1 MKTSTSILKT
11 MVATILIAVLYVS
24 SSAQDLPFAISVEPV
39 NFPAFPGIQS
49 FVAGHHDGKWVFIG
63 GRTDGLHQRQP
74 FAAFQPDGNN
84 TTITVAD
91 FDEKQIWQRSVNE
104 LSINLQ
110 EQLQSTNMEFVQR
123 DTVLYLIGGY
133 GYSAELD
140 EWITHPFLTAVDLPG
155 VINAVING
163 GDLAP
168 HFRQL
173 GDERMMVTGGQLGLL
188 NDRFYLVGGQLFE
201 GRYNPMG
208 PQHGPG
214 FLQEYTNAIRSFEVL
229 DDGTSLTIQDY
240 QETVDSLNLHRR
252 DYNLAPQ
259 VFPNGTQGFTV
270 FSGVFQYDV
279 DLPWL
284 NSVDVDEAGYSVNDS
299 FQQFLSNY
307 HSAKLPVYSAV
318 QNSMHTV
325 FFGGISRYYLDANG
339 NLVDDPDVPFVKT
352 ISVVSRFAD
361 GTMTESKIGDLEAY
375 LGAGAEFLPVE
386 DLPIYS
392 GHGVVDLD
400 NIGLGKRLAGYLVG
414 GIESSQPNIFFINTG
429 TQSQASP
436 KIFKV
441 FIEAVPTSA
450 EVIDGEEFFGLE
462 VAPNPATEQLT
473 VSFGL
478 PLAGQVRLSVFDV
491 NGKLSL
497 TENHKLSSGKYEM
510 RLELD
515 ALPTGTY
522 SLVLTSGKFQTA
534 RQFVKN

>member
-1 MKTSTSILKT
+1 M
-11 MVATILIAVLYVS
+11 
-24 SSAQDLPFAISVEPV
+24 
-39 NFPAFPGIQS
+39 
-49 FVAGHHDGKWVFIG
+49 
-63 GRTDGLHQRQP
+63 
-74 FAAFQPDGNN
+74 
-84 TTITVAD
+84 
-91 FDEKQIWQRSVNE
+91 
-104 LSINLQ
+104 Q

>member
-1 MKTSTSILKT
+1 
-11 MVATILIAVLYVS
+11 MVAIILIAVLNVS

-63 GRTDGLHQRQP
+63 GRTDGLHRRQP

-84 TTITVAD
+84 TTITLAD
-91 FDEKQIWQRSVNE
+91 FDEKQIWQRSVDE
-104 LSINLQ
+104 LPVNLR

-123 DTVLYLIGGY
+123 DTVLYLVGGY
-133 GYSAELD
+133 GYSEELD
-140 EWITHPFLTAVDLPG
+140 EWITHPFLTAVNLPG
-155 VINAVING
+155 LMEAIQNG
-163 GDLAP
+163 GPMAP
-168 HFRQL
+168 HFRQM

-188 NDRFYLVGGQLFE
+188 NNRFYLVGGQLFE

-229 DDGTSLTIQDY
+229 DDGNDLAIQNY
-240 QETVDSLNLHRR
+240 QEIIDSLNLHRR
-252 DYNLAPQ
+252 DYNMAPQ
-259 VFPNGTQGFTV
+259 VFPDGTQGFTV
-270 FSGVFQYDV
+270 FSGVFQFDV

-325 FFGGISRYYLDANG
+325 FFGGISRYYLDADG

-352 ISVVSRFAD
+352 ISVVSRLAD
-361 GTMTESKIGDLEAY
+361 GTMTESKIGELEAY

-392 GHGVVDLD
+392 GQGVVDLD
-400 NIGLGKRLAGYLVG
+400 NIGTGKQLAGYLVG
-414 GIESSQPNIFFINTG
+414 GIESTQPNIFFINTG
-429 TQSQASP
+429 TESQAST
-436 KIFKV
+436 KVFKV
-441 FIEAVPTSA
+441 FIEAAPTSV
-450 EVIDGEEFFGLE
+450 EIIDGEEFFGLE
-462 VAPNPATEQLT
+462 VAPNPVTEQLT

-478 PLAGQVRLSVFDV
+478 PVAGQLSMSVVDV
-491 NGKLSL
+491 NGRIQLS
-497 TENHKLSSGKYEM
+497 ESHDLSSGKFEM
-510 RLELD
+510 H
-515 ALPTGTY
+515 LPVHTLSSGTY